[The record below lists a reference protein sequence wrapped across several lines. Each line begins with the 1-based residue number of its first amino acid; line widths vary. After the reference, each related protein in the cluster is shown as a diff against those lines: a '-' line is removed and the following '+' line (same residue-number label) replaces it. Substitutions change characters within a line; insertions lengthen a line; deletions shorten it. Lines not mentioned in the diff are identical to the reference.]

1 MGSAISLRLPDE
13 VKARL
18 DRLSKRT
25 GRSKTF
31 YMIEAITEKI
41 DDLEDFYL
49 ADEIARRVRS
59 GKEKTWSLD
68 EVERDLGLDD
78 SAH

>member
-1 MGSAISLRLPDE
+1 MGSAVSLRLPED
-13 VKARL
+13 VKKRL
-18 DRLSKRT
+18 ERLSKRT

-31 YMIEAITEKI
+31 YLVEAITEKI
-41 DDLEDFYL
+41 QDLEDFYL
-49 ADEIARRVRS
+49 AHDIAQRVRA

>member
-1 MGSAISLRLPDE
+1 MGSALSLRLPDD

-18 DRLSKRT
+18 ERLAKRT

-31 YMIEAITEKI
+31 YLIEAITEKI
-41 DDLEDFYL
+41 EDLEDIYL
-49 ADEIARRVRS
+49 ADEVARRVRA

-68 EVERDLGLDD
+68 EVERGLGLDD
-78 SAH
+78 SAR

>member
-1 MGSAISLRLPDE
+1 MGSAISLRLPDD

-18 DRLSKRT
+18 ERLAKRT

-41 DDLEDFYL
+41 ADLEDLYL
-49 ADEIARRVRS
+49 ADEISRRVRS

-68 EVERDLGLDD
+68 EVERDLGLDR
-78 SAH
+78 

>member
-1 MGSAISLRLPDE
+1 MGTAVSLRLPE
-13 VKARL
+13 ELRARL
-18 DRLSKRT
+18 ERLAKRT

-31 YMIEAITEKI
+31 YLIEAITEKM
-41 DDLEDFYL
+41 DDLEDLYL
-49 ADEIARRVRS
+49 ADEIARRVRA

-68 EVERDLGLDD
+68 EVERELGLDD

>member
-1 MGSAISLRLPDE
+1 MGSAVSLRLPED
-13 VKARL
+13 VSARL
-18 DRLSKRT
+18 ERLAKRT

-31 YMIEAITEKI
+31 YLIEAITEKI
-41 DDLEDFYL
+41 EDLEDLYL
-49 ADEIARRVRS
+49 ADQIARRVRA
-59 GKEKTWSLD
+59 GKEKTWSLE

>member
-1 MGSAISLRLPDE
+1 MGSAVSLRLPED

-18 DRLSKRT
+18 EQLAKRT

-31 YMIEAITEKI
+31 YLIEAITEKI
-41 DDLEDFYL
+41 EDLEDLYL
-49 ADEIARRVRS
+49 ADEIARRVRA
-59 GKEKTWSLD
+59 GKEKTWSLED
-68 EVERDLGLDD
+68 VERDLGLDD